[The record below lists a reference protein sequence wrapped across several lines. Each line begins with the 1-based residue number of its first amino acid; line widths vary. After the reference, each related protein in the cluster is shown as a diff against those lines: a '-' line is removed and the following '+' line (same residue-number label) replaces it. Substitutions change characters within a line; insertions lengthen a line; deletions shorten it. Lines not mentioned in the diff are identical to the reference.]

1 MRIVVQRVKR
11 ASVTVDGEIKGE
23 INKGLLVY
31 AGVQKG
37 DTDADIE
44 YMASKLPGLRIFED
58 PEGRMNLDILQAGGE
73 VLLVSQFTLQ
83 GDCRKGRRPSF
94 DQAET
99 PEAARVLYEKLA
111 KRLRGAG
118 KGAPG
123 EVPAPQTRPAMLR
136 APAAGPRAPRSARAS
151 GTPTRAN

>member
-58 PEGRMNLDILQAGGE
+58 SEGRMNLDILQAGGE
-73 VLLVSQFTLQ
+73 VLLISQFTLQ

-94 DQAET
+94 DQA
-99 PEAARVLYEKLA
+99 
-111 KRLRGAG
+111 
-118 KGAPG
+118 
-123 EVPAPQTRPAMLR
+123 RP
-136 APAAGPRAPRSARAS
+136 
-151 GTPTRAN
+151 

>member
-11 ASVTVDGEIKGE
+11 ASVTVDGERKGE

-111 KRLRGAG
+111 KRL
-118 KGAPG
+118 G
-123 EVPAPQTRPAMLR
+123 ESVKVATGEFQAHMEVELINDGPVTMLLDSR
-136 APAAGPRAPRSARAS
+136 RLF
-151 GTPTRAN
+151 

>member
-11 ASVTVDGEIKGE
+11 ASVTVDGERKGE

-73 VLLVSQFTLQ
+73 VLLVSQFPLQ
-83 GDCRKGRRPSF
+83 GDRR
-94 DQAET
+94 QG
-99 PEAARVLYEKLA
+99 
-111 KRLRGAG
+111 RGAPFVSA
-118 KGAPG
+118 GA
-123 EVPAPQTRPAMLR
+123 
-136 APAAGPRAPRSARAS
+136 
-151 GTPTRAN
+151 